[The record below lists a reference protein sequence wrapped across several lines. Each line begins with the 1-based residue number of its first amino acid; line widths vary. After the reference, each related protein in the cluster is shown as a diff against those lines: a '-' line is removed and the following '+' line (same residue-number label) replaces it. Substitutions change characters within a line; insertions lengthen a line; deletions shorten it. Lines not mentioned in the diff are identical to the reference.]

1 VRPAWDDLVQG
12 DGGAAADDAVDGED
26 RPGDPVQVADV
37 FRDDL
42 REDADVAG

>member
-1 VRPAWDDLVQG
+1 VRPAGDDLLQG
-12 DGGAAADDAVDGED
+12 DGGAADDAVDGED

-42 REDADVAG
+42 REDADLAG